1 MKKLNLVC
9 FFIFLAVAALAQSVS
24 IVPFHLRE
32 DMQIFPHEGED
43 VILYFPSVYLPYKT
57 KINVVFPKDYDTKN
71 GRFCSV
77 YTLGSG
83 EMPKNAVKEFF
94 PQEYA
99 DKCVFVNIRLNNI
112 PSGDILEKFLSKELL
127 PYIETNYKIEEASSF
142 KTLMSGEKYSS
153 AVLEVMP
160 ALSNYFGNFAGL
172 FYHSTAV
179 PEDLAGISPEVSVF
193 EAGSVENI
201 ARLQALFE
209 QSGLKF
215 YKNFAFKILNTE
227 SSKLPD
233 LKTVFDFDYIFNKNL
248 CKPVKAKAVFSA
260 DRASSTSEEPVS
272 FWLTVKSKKNCGEL
286 NYIPSNFKTAPPFL
300 SWDYDDVSFKVIY
313 GAQPGKV
320 KISGF
325 IGELLPFDATF
336 KITK

>member
-1 MKKLNLVC
+1 MKKLNLIF
-9 FFIFLAVAALAQSVS
+9 FFIFLTVIAAAQSVR
-24 IVPFHLRE
+24 IVPVSLQE
-32 DMQIFPHEGED
+32 DMRIFPHEGED
-43 VILYFPSVYLPYKT
+43 VIVYFPSVYLPYKT

-94 PQEYA
+94 PREYA

-112 PSGDILEKFLSKELL
+112 PSGDMLDQFLSKELL
-127 PYIETNYKIEEASSF
+127 PYIETNYKIEEDKSF

-153 AVLEVMP
+153 AVLEVLP
-160 ALSNYFGNFAGL
+160 ALSNYFGNFAGF

-179 PEDLAGISPEVSVF
+179 PDNLDGISADISF
-193 EAGSVENI
+193 FAAGRAENI
-201 ARLQALFE
+201 ARLQFLFE

-215 YKNFAFKILNTE
+215 YKNFAFKVVNVE
-227 SSKLPD
+227 SSKMPD
-233 LKTVFDFDYIFNKNL
+233 LKTVFNFEYIFNKNL
-248 CKPVKAKAVFSA
+248 CKPVKAKPIFST
-260 DRASSTSEEPVS
+260 DKASSTSEEPVT
-272 FWLTVKSKKNCGEL
+272 FWLAVKSKKTCGDL
-286 NYIPSNFKTAPPFL
+286 NYIPSKFKIAPPFL
-300 SWDYDDVSFKVIY
+300 SWDYEEVSFKIIY

-325 IGELLPFDATF
+325 AGDILPFDATF